1 LRHNSAYS
9 KRQLSHPPLVEDF
22 GSGLGLTVTRQG
34 DEKTFPKAGDE
45 LKLHYVGT
53 LAKGGVQFDSSRDR
67 GQPFTV
73 AIGVGKVIRGWDEGV
88 TRMSLGERGVLHV
101 PAAKAYG
108 TAGAGD
114 GKIPPNA
121 DLDFDI
127 ELLAINGKEL
137 ETPAAPE
144 QGFNGKDVK
153 HEDMKTVTSDW
164 RSEYRTTTVP
174 TEAPK
179 KSYTVRCA
187 WPVAAVGIIAA
198 QLLL

>member
-1 LRHNSAYS
+1 MTGVFASLVFLGLTAVLVEPSILRHNSAYS

-53 LAKGGVQFDSSRDR
+53 LAKEGVKFDSSRDR

-73 AIGVGKVIRGWDEGV
+73 AIGLGKVIHGWDEGV
-88 TRMSLGERGVLHV
+88 MRMSLGERGILHV
-101 PAAKAYG
+101 PAAQAYG
-108 TAGAGD
+108 TAGAGG

-127 ELLAINGKEL
+127 ELLAINGMESQIP
-137 ETPAAPE
+137 TAPE
-144 QGFNGKDVK
+144 QGFHGKEVK
-153 HEDMKTVTSDW
+153 HEDMKTVTSD
-164 RSEYRTTTVP
+164 
-174 TEAPK
+174 
-179 KSYTVRCA
+179 
-187 WPVAAVGIIAA
+187 
-198 QLLL
+198 